1 MVEVQSMMKRHQLL
15 ESDIANH
22 DSIVKALTSKGEQ
35 VRLGIQSNVILAL
48 SYIINLA
55 FEFNSDAL

>member
-35 VRLGIQSNVILAL
+35 VRLVFYCAYGVYMYYQPSILSRL
-48 SYIINLA
+48 FKCSI
-55 FEFNSDAL
+55 